1 MKVYGKSHQNYWK
14 EGDRLFRPSYS
25 RNGDTQEV
33 RSYCTK
39 MQFKG
44 RRVQFNLQS
53 ENKELAA
60 IKARDIYLSLHS
72 QGWPETIAKYKPD
85 AEAEIHS
92 PTVGEFIAEVSEH
105 TNVTRNTLVTYV
117 RKFRFLVASI
127 AKVKSSR
134 SKFAPGS
141 KEQTEYQ
148 AKVDA
153 VELATLTPAKINSWK
168 KQYIKKAGDDMDAKR
183 SRCVTVNSILRNSKC
198 LFTPE
203 VLVFVASEYKGLR
216 TVSSKYGEKI
226 LKGRLSIPFYPFEDV
241 IPEKVAKR
249 KYVSQRVGMN
259 IELLYEAA
267 KNELASAEPEQ
278 YKIFLL
284 CATAALRRKEVDWLK
299 WEHLDF
305 GSNRIN
311 VQSTEYS
318 QLKTQESEGCVDVN
332 QTVMDIF
339 RSYKQSSK
347 SEFVVESKRKA
358 RTPKEPSDYRC
369 SASFRKLNKW
379 LRSQGITSQKPIH
392 TLRQEAVSL
401 VAEKEGIHA
410 ASTLARHSDIRITSD
425 VYAEHRAPV
434 AVSMES
440 LTGETPKA
448 LSDESTKSA

>member
-1 MKVYGKSHQNYWK
+1 MKEHGKTHFKYWK
-14 EGDRLFRPSYS
+14 TRIFKTSYS
-25 RNGDTQEV
+25 RNGYTHEV
-33 RSYCTK
+33 RSYCIK
-39 MQFKG
+39 IQFKG
-44 RRVQFNLQS
+44 RRVTFNLQS

-60 IKARDIYLSLHS
+60 KKACDIYLSLHS
-72 QGWPETIAKYKPD
+72 QGWPETIAKYRPD
-85 AEAEIHS
+85 AEAEIRS

-153 VELATLTPAKINSWK
+153 VELTTLTPAKINSWK

-183 SRCVTVNSILRNSKC
+183 SRCVTVNSIIRNSKC

-216 TVSSKYGEKI
+216 TVSSKYGEKK

-249 KYVSQRVGMN
+249 RYVSQRVGMN
-259 IELLYEAA
+259 IKILYASAE
-267 KNELASAEPEQ
+267 NELASSEPEQ
-278 YKIFLL
+278 YKVFLL
-284 CATAALRRKEVDWLK
+284 CVTAGLRRKEVDWLK

-318 QLKTQESEGCVDVN
+318 QLKTHDSENYVDIP
-332 QTVMDIF
+332 TFIMKIF
-339 RSYKQSSK
+339 KSFMQSSK

-358 RTPKEPSDYRC
+358 ETPKEPSDYRC
-369 SASFRKLNKW
+369 SASYRKLNKW
-379 LRSQGITSQKPIH
+379 LRSKGITSQKPIH

-401 VAEKEGIHA
+401 VAEKQGIHA
-410 ASTLARHSDIRITSD
+410 ASTFARHSDIRITSEI
-425 VYAEHRAPV
+425 YAEHRAPA

-440 LTGETPKA
+440 LTGESPKA
-448 LSDESTKSA
+448 LADESTKSV